1 MTSQNTLKTVALLG
15 ALTGLLILIGGV
27 IGGRGGMMIAFILA
41 TGMNIGSW
49 WFSDSIALRM
59 SGARE
64 VDEAEVPSLHRMVEE
79 LSANAGIPK
88 PRVAIMDSQM
98 PNAFATGRSPEKGV
112 VAVTT
117 GILSILNRD
126 ELAGVIAHELAHIK
140 NRDTLISSIAAT
152 IAGAISTIANIAQ
165 WSLFFGFGGG
175 DNDDNPLGI
184 VGVLLAV
191 FVAPI
196 AAVII
201 QMAISRSREFE
212 ADAEGARIAG
222 NPNFLANALM
232 KLEGWS
238 HDPRAQ
244 QVAHHDMR
252 EATAHQYIINPL
264 RGGLSSLFRTHP
276 PTEERVQRL
285 HSMTL

>member
-1 MTSQNTLKTVALLG
+1 MTSQNTLKTVVLLG
-15 ALTGLLILIGGV
+15 ALTGLLVV
-27 IGGRGGMMIAFILA
+27 IGGLLGGRSGMMFAFGMA
-41 TGMNIGSW
+41 TLMNLGSW

-64 VDEAEVPSLHRMVEE
+64 VDEAELPSVHHLVEN
-79 LSANAGIPK
+79 LAANAGIPK
-88 PRVAIMDSQM
+88 PRVAVIDSPM

-117 GILSILNRD
+117 GILSILTRD

-140 NRDTLISSIAAT
+140 NRDTLTSSIAAT

-165 WSLFFGFGGG
+165 WGLFFGYGN
-175 DNDDNPLGI
+175 DNDDNPLGFI
-184 VGVLLAV
+184 GVLLAI

-212 ADAEGARIAG
+212 ADADGARIVG
-222 NPNFLANALM
+222 EPNYLANALM
-232 KLEGWS
+232 KLESWS
-238 HDPRAQ
+238 HNPQAQ
-244 QVAHHDMR
+244 QIAHHDMQA
-252 EATAHQYIINPL
+252 ATAHQYIVNPL
-264 RGGLSSLFRTHP
+264 RGGLTDLFRTHP
-276 PTEERVQRL
+276 STEERVRRL
-285 HSMTL
+285 QSMTL

>member
-1 MTSQNTLKTVALLG
+1 VTSQNTLKTVVLLG
-15 ALTGLLILIGGV
+15 ALTGLLVVIGGM
-27 IGGRGGMMIAFILA
+27 IGGRGGMMIAFVMA
-41 TGMNIGSW
+41 TMMNLGSW
-49 WFSDSIALRM
+49 WFSDSLALRM

-64 VDEAEVPSLHRMVEE
+64 VDEDELPSVHRMVEE
-79 LSANAGIPK
+79 LSVNAGIPK
-88 PRVAIMDSQM
+88 PRVAVIDSPM
-98 PNAFATGRSPEKGV
+98 PNAFATGRSPQKGV

-117 GILSILNRD
+117 GIMSILNRD

-152 IAGAISTIANIAQ
+152 IAGAIATIANIAQ
-165 WSLFFGFGGG
+165 WGLLFGFGN

-184 VGVLLAV
+184 VGVLLAI

-212 ADAEGARIAG
+212 ADAEGARIAR
-222 NPNFLANALM
+222 NPNSLANALM

-238 HDPRAQ
+238 HDPHAQ
-244 QVAHHDMR
+244 QVAHQDMQS
-252 EATAHQYIINPL
+252 ATAHQYIINPL
-264 RGGLSSLFRTHP
+264 RGGLTNLFRTHP
-276 PTEERVQRL
+276 PTEERVERL
-285 HSMTL
+285 QNMTL